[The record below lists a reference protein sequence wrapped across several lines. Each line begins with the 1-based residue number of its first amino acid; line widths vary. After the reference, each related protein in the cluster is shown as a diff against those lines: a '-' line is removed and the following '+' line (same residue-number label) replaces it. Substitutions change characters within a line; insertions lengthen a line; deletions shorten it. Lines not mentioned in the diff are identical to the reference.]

1 MRSRKRHWTGVVAW
15 GVAILLVAL
24 ALTAAYALTRPA
36 APDAAPRVALAPPA
50 PTIFVP
56 IASDGDDLS
65 SGVQIAQLDH
75 PGFQFGTGGATLTV
89 WVRARDGGAPL
100 GGARVWLTLAPRAFA
115 PAAALV
121 TATADPRGRA
131 TIAHLAPGQYMLAA
145 ARPYNSGGAGDGAAS
160 TPYALSSQP
169 LTVGAADT
177 VAISLVLRPLPTATV
192 PATVN
197 GRRAARNA
205 IVVELNGVYADTWL
219 DAHTVDAPVVR
230 GLAAGGSVATQ
241 VWADYGWPLID
252 DTVLATGGYPSWRL
266 FDPWPRLVP
275 WGEQDGID
283 QATWYGQN
291 GVPGVG
297 ADDFWGQDSVF
308 DVARRFGLATGWL
321 GVEARRPAHL
331 NGAALTVVATLGSS
345 AGWEDAL
352 TATLAR
358 LARERRGFLLYVDLA
373 PPPAPRGEQETSPA
387 AVGGRYQQLVSL
399 YDAFVGVL
407 ARQLASRGLTGSTAL
422 LLTAGE
428 AQAGQTNAANYYG
441 LGPLGRGSSLH
452 VPLIL
457 VGPGVAR
464 GRRWDH
470 PVDADAVAP
479 TVTALLGLP
488 PPAGARAP
496 ALPLIPPALA
506 ALPLLST
513 AHPMIASGPRRTGDA
528 TGISGGAGVSPVP
541 MLVLGRARRPRPQAG
556 NSQTHAPATAR
567 PR

>member
-1 MRSRKRHWTGVVAW
+1 VW
-15 GVAILLVAL
+15 GAAILLAAL
-24 ALTAAYALTRPA
+24 AAAYALTRPA
-36 APDAAPRVALAPPA
+36 PPSAAPRAAVALPA
-50 PTIFVP
+50 PTVFVP

-65 SGVQIAQLDH
+65 SGVQIQQLDH
-75 PGFQFGTGGATLTV
+75 PAFQFGTGGATLTV
-89 WVRARDGGAPL
+89 WVRAHDGGAPL

-115 PAAALV
+115 PASALV
-121 TATADPRGRA
+121 TDTADPHGRA

-145 ARPYNSGGAGDGAAS
+145 ARPYNSGTSSAPSTPGSTPGRAGGVARATRPQTDNS
-160 TPYALSSQP
+160 QTIPYALSSRP
-169 LTVGAADT
+169 LTVGTADT
-177 VAISLVLRPLPTATV
+177 VAVSLVLRPLATATA
-192 PATVN
+192 PAPVN
-197 GRRAARNA
+197 GRRGAARNA

-219 DAHTVDAPVVR
+219 DDHTIDAPVVR
-230 GLAAGGSVATQ
+230 GLAARGAVATQ

-283 QATWYGQN
+283 QATWYGQD

-308 DVARRFGLATGWL
+308 DVARRSGLATGWL
-321 GVEARRPAHL
+321 GADARRPAHL
-331 NGAALTVVATLGSS
+331 NRAALTVAGTLGPS
-345 AGWEDAL
+345 AGWEAAL
-352 TATLAR
+352 ATTLAR
-358 LARERRGFLLYVDLA
+358 LAREQHGFLLYIDLA

-407 ARQLASRGLTGSTAL
+407 ERQLTLRGLTGATAL

-428 AQAGQTNAANYYG
+428 AQAGQTDAANYYG
-441 LGPLGRGSSLH
+441 SGPLGRGSSLH

-457 VGPGVAR
+457 AGPGIAR
-464 GRRWDH
+464 GQRWDH

-496 ALPLIPPALA
+496 ALPLIL
-506 ALPLLST
+506 
-513 AHPMIASGPRRTGDA
+513 
-528 TGISGGAGVSPVP
+528 
-541 MLVLGRARRPRPQAG
+541 
-556 NSQTHAPATAR
+556 ATAR